1 MNMLATLR
9 TRSPLFWVAIG
20 LLGIIGI
27 GIADI
32 ATGSELSFSLFY
44 LIPIILTTWFLGRN
58 YGYALCVIGA
68 TTWFASDFLVGK
80 VYSEPYIRYWNA
92 AIRLSFF
99 LLATRLLLSSQ
110 ALMREMKLARLDTL
124 TGAANRR
131 HLFET
136 IQIELD
142 RSHRYK
148 HSFTIAY
155 IDLDNFKIVNDQ
167 LGHKVGD
174 QLLCAAVRRLKYH
187 MRKTDMLARLGGDE
201 FILLLPET
209 DHKEAQAI
217 IPKIQ
222 SALLNEMKRHNW
234 PVTFSIGVLTCLD
247 AQVTTDELVGKADD
261 LMYSVKKNGK
271 NAIAYAVY
279 EG

>member
-1 MNMLATLR
+1 MNVFATLR
-9 TRSPLFWVAIG
+9 TRSALFWVAIG

-44 LIPIILTTWFLGRN
+44 LIPIVLATWFLGRN

-68 TTWFASDFLVGK
+68 AIWFASDFLGGK

-99 LLATRLLLSSQ
+99 LLATHLLLSSQ
-110 ALMREMKLARLDTL
+110 ALMRERMLARLDAL

-131 HLFET
+131 YLFET

-167 LGHKVGD
+167 LGHEIGD